1 MEKNRNKMKL
11 PVSDIVLKVVNYTVL
26 VFLSLIMLYPFWDIL
41 VKSFMTDADIIE
53 KGLVIW
59 PTNWQFEGYK
69 TIFEDK
75 TYNFGRAFMNSVII
89 TLACTLYQLAVTS
102 MSAYALTKKSL
113 PGRGFF
119 MIYFLFTMYFGGGM
133 IPYYIVIRSLNLLNT
148 LWVMIIPSFISIF
161 NVLVMKSFFEGL
173 PEELLEAARI
183 DGAGD
188 LRTFLVIVLPLSKA
202 VLATI
207 ALFIAVGV
215 WNNWFTPML
224 YIQDATKRPM
234 AYALQV
240 IIEKS
245 RGVNTDNPGVGQVVI
260 GQSVQYAAIVVA
272 VFPIMA
278 VYPFLQKHFTKGVLI
293 GSVKG

>member
-133 IPYYIVIRSLNLLNT
+133 IPYYIVIRSLGLLNT

>member
-1 MEKNRNKMKL
+1 MEKN
-11 PVSDIVLKVVNYTVL
+11 VSKIKTPPSDVILKIINYAVL
-26 VFLSLIMLYPFWDIL
+26 FFMAFIMLYPFWDIL
-41 VKSFMTDADIIE
+41 VKSFMTDADIIRS
-53 KGLVIW
+53 GLVWW

-75 TYNFGRAFMNSVII
+75 MYNFGNAFLNSVFI
-89 TLACTLYQLAVTS
+89 TVTDTVYQLAVTT
-102 MSAYALTKKSL
+102 MAAYALTKKSL
-113 PGRGFF
+113 PGRKFF
-119 MIYFLFTMYFGGGM
+119 TVYFLFTMYFGGGM
-133 IPYYIVIRSLNLLNT
+133 IPYYIVIRELNLLNSI
-148 LWVMIIPSFISIF
+148 WVMIIPSFISIF

-173 PEELLEAARI
+173 PEELMEAAKI

-188 LRTFLVIVLPLSKA
+188 FRVFLVIVLPLSKA

-224 YIQDATKRPM
+224 YIQDATKRPL
-234 AYALQV
+234 AYALQI
-240 IIEKS
+240 IIERS
-245 RGVNTDNPGVGQVVI
+245 RSTNTENPGVGQVII

-278 VYPFLQKHFTKGVLI
+278 VYPFLQKHFTKGVLV